1 MIEEKHYKYLKLT
14 NGEDIIVSTDN
25 NCDNFKD
32 QKYLYVYDPVL
43 INTIKIARGPYV
55 VESFTMQPWIKLAKS
70 DIVEIP
76 TESIVVVVDIE
87 DRVVTEYHNYLNEY
101 KTHKETDDTDGSDLT
116 EEEVDNF
123 LNDLEAEEDD
133 DGITRSARTKE
144 EGPTFH

>member
-25 NCDNFKD
+25 NCSNFKD

-43 INTIKIARGPYV
+43 INTIKIARGPYM

-87 DRVVTEYHNYLNEY
+87 DKVVTEYHNYLTEY
-101 KTHKETDDTDGSDLT
+101 KQHQAEGSSGITDDDMAEIFD
-116 EEEVDNF
+116 E
-123 LNDLEAEEDD
+123 LEAEEDD
-133 DGITRSARTKE
+133 DGTRCSSRDE